1 MRYRNCGKPAARLV
15 IVSALSLLMLGLMA
29 PAQTYTPLYNL
40 GSNTGDP
47 MNPQPIGS
55 FSQGRDGALYS
66 TATAGGS
73 NKGGAAYRITTAG
86 ALTKLFDF
94 NLYPLPSAPL
104 SGRMN
109 AAGLM
114 YGSHTLLTGQSR
126 FHNGL
131 TIGTP
136 DTRSGRTVCV

>member
-1 MRYRNCGKPAARLV
+1 MKDSSSNKRIACFAFVSVVTFLV
-15 IVSALSLLMLGLMA
+15 LGLMA
-29 PAQTYTPLYNL
+29 HAQTYTPLYNL
-40 GSNTGDP
+40 GSKTGDP

-73 NKGGAAYRITTAG
+73 NKGGAAYKITTAG

-104 SGRMN
+104 SGLSLGLDGN
-109 AAGLM
+109 FYGTTSTGGTIAGRDRAPC
-114 YGSHTLLTGQSR
+114 SA
-126 FHNGL
+126 
-131 TIGTP
+131 
-136 DTRSGRTVCV
+136 